1 MRARFDDL
9 RARPAVADADL
20 EALWDDAEVLAAALV
35 ARQDGLEVTVVERS
49 PTRREVVARTLRA
62 LDSGGILVTVGLGP
76 VEGASTSA
84 TCCTAARPSGAAS
97 RVTSLRSRTT
107 GPPGW
112 SSPSWSPDPRE
123 RRRAGSLAEP
133 ALRGQR

>member
-76 VEGASTSA
+76 VEGRLDLGDLLHGGKTLRGCIEGDLLAIEDHR
-84 TCCTAARPSGAAS
+84 AARVVKP
-97 RVTSLRSRTT
+97 VLV
-107 GPPGW
+107 P
-112 SSPSWSPDPRE
+112 
-123 RRRAGSLAEP
+123 
-133 ALRGQR
+133 